1 MIDRLKSLE
10 DQALGEVESAAS
22 VAELEAARV
31 KYLGLRG
38 EVTLVL
44 RGIGDLPQEQR
55 PQVGKAANA
64 LRQRLQE
71 SIEAA
76 RVRLQEAE
84 SERALAAETLD
95 VTAPGRW
102 HRLGHRHPLTQVHD
116 EIAAIFVGMG
126 FEIVEGPEIETY
138 RYNFEVLNYPPD
150 HPAMDEQD
158 SFYVDDDLLLRT
170 QTSAVQVRA
179 MEKRKPPFSLCTI
192 GRTFRR
198 EALSARA
205 SFVFHQCEALVVDKG
220 ITFADLKGTLT
231 LFARELFGPQT
242 QVLFRPDF
250 FPFTEP
256 SADYSL
262 TCMLCGG
269 VGCPVCKRTGWLEI
283 GGCGMIHPNVLRAA
297 GHDPEKVSGWAFG
310 LGTDRLAMMR
320 FGIDDIRLL
329 VDNDMRFLE
338 QF

>member
-1 MIDRLKSLE
+1 
-10 DQALGEVESAAS
+10 
-22 VAELEAARV
+22 
-31 KYLGLRG
+31 
-38 EVTLVL
+38 L

-256 SADYSL
+256 SAQVHC
-262 TCMLCGG
+262 TCVICRGQ
-269 VGCPVCKRTGWLEI
+269 GCRTCSHSGWLELL
-283 GGCGMIHPNVLRAA
+283 GCGMVNP
-297 GHDPEKVSGWAFG
+297 KVFEAVGYDAERYTGFAFG
-310 LGTDRLAMMR
+310 MGVDRLAMLKHQIPD
-320 FGIDDIRLL
+320 GRLFFQGD
-329 VDNDMRFLE
+329 VRFLS